1 MRLIDADSIEL
12 MDRAYS
18 VYDPMREE
26 WDVVI
31 SVNDIENAPTIDPV
45 KHGHW
50 KDVMELVRSY
60 GTQTVIR
67 CSECG
72 KEQPKGSFN
81 VPKYC
86 CECGARM
93 DLEVAK

>member
-12 MDRAYS
+12 MDKAYS
-18 VYDPMREE
+18 VFDPMREE

-45 KHGHW
+45 KHGYW
-50 KDVMELVRSY
+50 IDVELVRSY
-60 GTQTVIR
+60 GILKGIR

-86 CECGARM
+86 SECGARM
-93 DLEVAK
+93 NLEVVK